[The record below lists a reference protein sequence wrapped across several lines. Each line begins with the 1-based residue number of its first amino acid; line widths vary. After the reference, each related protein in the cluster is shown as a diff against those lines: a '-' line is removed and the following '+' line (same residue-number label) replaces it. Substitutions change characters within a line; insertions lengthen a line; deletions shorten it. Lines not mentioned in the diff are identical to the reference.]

1 LQFAI
6 VKGRL
11 GENSS
16 SLMGEGHPIYI
27 SGFGT
32 KMPKDMHS

>member
-6 VKGRL
+6 VKDRL